1 MANQTHTMTR
11 LLFLLPV
18 VLLAAC
24 TPPSGGGDA
33 AASDSADALFA
44 RNCETAM
51 ALIRDFDNEDIPAIR
66 AHFADSARWRP
77 TTFGK
82 TEPASLEDKVNGW
95 TKAFARYDFDLL
107 TEDVR
112 LLPGVNAESGKP
124 DGSVRVYFDWELVR
138 PATDSTE
145 HKAVPITYYES
156 WDFDADGKI
165 WLTQIFGDETAA
177 MQALNDL

>member
-1 MANQTHTMTR
+1 MKQ
-11 LLFLLPV
+11 LVFLFLPAF
-18 VLLAAC
+18 LLAAC
-24 TPPSGGGDA
+24 TPSAVGGSSEA
-33 AASDSADALFA
+33 EAVFEQNCVTA
-44 RNCETAM
+44 R

-77 TTFGK
+77 TAFGK

-95 TKAFARYDFDLL
+95 
-107 TEDVR
+107 
-112 LLPGVNAESGKP
+112 N
-124 DGSVRVYFDWELVR
+124 FDWEAAI

-145 HKAVPITYYES
+145 RKAVTITYYES

-177 MQALNDL
+177 MQALNGM

>member
-1 MANQTHTMTR
+1 MTR

-24 TPPSGGGDA
+24 TPPSDGGHADA

-82 TEPASLEDKVNGW
+82 TEPASLDDKVNGW
-95 TKAFARYDFDLL
+95 TKAFARYDFDLV
-107 TEDVR
+107 TEAEDLR
-112 LLPGVNAESGKP
+112 LLPGVNAQTGEP
-124 DGSVRVYFDWELVR
+124 DGSVRVYFDWEAAI

-145 HKAVPITYYES
+145 RKAVTITYYES

-177 MQALNDL
+177 MQALNDM